1 MSHRLDPQAVG
12 ASVTLAVR
20 FDAAQ
25 LAVID
30 RERQRLEDLT
40 GESCDRSRAL
50 RSIVRRF
57 GASAP
62 HEGEVSPPTAAPSP
76 ARATSSKTSS
86 SPRAKAPTAT
96 SSLTASSKTST
107 ARSTPRSK
115 TSPSPG
121 RWEPVAAADLRQLA
135 RDLAGLDATAL
146 RACIDG
152 SGVGRSAVYAAKNGK
167 AGAPTF
173 TALRA
178 WLDARR
184 G

>member
-20 FDAAQ
+20 FDAAA
-25 LAVID
+25 LVIID

-57 GASAP
+57 GA
-62 HEGEVSPPTAAPSP
+62 HEGEVSPPTAAP
-76 ARATSSKTSS
+76 ARATRSKSSS
-86 SPRAKAPTAT
+86 SPRSKTSTAPTAT
-96 SSLTASSKTST
+96 SSRA
-107 ARSTPRSK
+107 STPRSK

-135 RDLAGLDATAL
+135 RDLAGLDPETFKRAL
-146 RACIDG
+146 EET
-152 SGVGRSAVYAAKNGK
+152 GVARSALYAARSGK

-173 TALRA
+173 TALRS

>member
-20 FDAAQ
+20 FDAAA

-50 RSIVRRF
+50 RSIVRRW
-57 GASAP
+57 GALA
-62 HEGEVSPPTAAPSP
+62 EGEVNPTAARSATAAP
-76 ARATSSKTSS
+76 RATSSS

-96 SSLTASSKTST
+96 SSKTST
-107 ARSTPRSK
+107 TRSTPSSK
-115 TSPSPG
+115 SKPSAG

-167 AGAPTF
+167 AGRPTF

-178 WLDARR
+178 WLTKNREGA
-184 G
+184 